1 MVKGS
6 EQTFFKEDIFIA
18 NRHMSYSTSQTIREK
33 KAHENHKEIS
43 LTPV

>member
-18 NRHMSYSTSQTIREK
+18 NRHMSYSTSVTIREMSE
-33 KAHENHKEIS
+33 HQNHNEIS
-43 LTPV
+43 LAPV